1 MESFVTRSAR
11 PRAEAAGGNTHVQNG
26 ILEKLRKLRSLDLKS
41 LKLAI
46 EHELKTGLTPVVLTL
61 QANGSATKSEC
72 WNFFSRVMESES
84 VFAAGGLARTAN
96 PFVFLLC
103 DSWSNPS
110 WQSQLQVQCQRVIS
124 LMLAMH
130 LESNEVC

>member
-46 EHELKTGLTPVVLTL
+46 EHELKTGPIPRSSHPASKL
-61 QANGSATKSEC
+61 
-72 WNFFSRVMESES
+72 FRH
-84 VFAAGGLARTAN
+84 
-96 PFVFLLC
+96 
-103 DSWSNPS
+103 
-110 WQSQLQVQCQRVIS
+110 QV
-124 LMLAMH
+124 
-130 LESNEVC
+130 